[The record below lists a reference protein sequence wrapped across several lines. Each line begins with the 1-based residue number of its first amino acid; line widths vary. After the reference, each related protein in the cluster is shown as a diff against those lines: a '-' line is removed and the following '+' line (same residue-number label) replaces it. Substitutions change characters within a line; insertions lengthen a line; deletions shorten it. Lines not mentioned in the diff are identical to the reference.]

1 MTPLLEIDNLR
12 VTFDTRHGMVTALD
26 SVSLHLNAGE
36 TLGVVGESGCGKS
49 ITALSVMGLIP
60 QPPGRIAG
68 GSIRLN
74 GEDLVGAEPARLRS
88 LRGSDVAMI
97 FQEPMTS
104 LNPVLRCGD
113 QIAEAIM
120 LHQNVDSARA
130 SRLAVELLDR
140 VGIPAPAQRARD
152 YPH

>member
-68 GSIRLN
+68 PPL
-74 GEDLVGAEPARLRS
+74 EPR
-88 LRGSDVAMI
+88 
-97 FQEPMTS
+97 MT
-104 LNPVLRCGD
+104 RRFTAC
-113 QIAEAIM
+113 
-120 LHQNVDSARA
+120 R
-130 SRLAVELLDR
+130 
-140 VGIPAPAQRARD
+140 
-152 YPH
+152 

>member
-60 QPPGRIAG
+60 QPPGRIAA

-74 GEDLVGAEPARLRS
+74 GEDLVGADEVDERIVAGPAIEHV
-88 LRGSDVAMI
+88 VAGAA
-97 FQEPMTS
+97 
-104 LNPVLRCGD
+104 GD
-113 QIAEAIM
+113 Q
-120 LHQNVDSARA
+120 VDLAGAGEDLVLGVVGDPRA
-130 SRLAVELLDR
+130 VDDDQVAVRSR
-140 VGIPAPAQRARD
+140 
-152 YPH
+152 